1 MSEGLESRPMTSR
14 DVTAWADLLAAIRR
28 VDHEWEYF
36 TADELLDEFSDPDRD
51 FEDGSRTVMLGDRMV
66 GYGALLPR
74 TSADPVHD
82 MRYEGGVHPEFR
94 GRGIGSQ
101 LITWGED
108 AASALHLKRFPTQP
122 LSLTAT
128 CTTTNSGALTLYD
141 QQGFRP
147 MRWFNGMIRDL
158 FAPLPAVPA
167 PSDVEIAGWSSEQSE
182 AARMIRNESFRDHWG
197 SIETTRERWD
207 YFMGT
212 ATFRPQFSFL
222 AYSEGETVGVVISHE
237 FEGDPSAR
245 GRDVYVAIVGT
256 LRAHRKRG
264 IASALVAR
272 ALNAAALS
280 GFATGSLEVDA
291 GSPTGAL
298 GLYEEL
304 GFRVEHTS
312 VTVTKSLS

>member
-1 MSEGLESRPMTSR
+1 MSERLEWRPMNSS
-14 DVTAWADLLAAIRR
+14 DVTAWADLLAAIRE

-36 TADELLDEFSDPDRD
+36 TAEELLDEFSDPDRD
-51 FEDGSRTVMLGDRMV
+51 FEDGSKAVMLGDRMV

-74 TSADPVHD
+74 TSADRVRD

-108 AASALHLKRFPTQP
+108 AAVALHLKRFPAQP
-122 LSLTAT
+122 LSLTAS
-128 CTTTNSGALTLYD
+128 CTSTNTGALTLHE
-141 QQGFRP
+141 QRGFRP
-147 MRWFNGMIRDL
+147 VRWFNGMIRDL
-158 FAPLPAVPA
+158 FVPLPAVPE
-167 PSDVEIAGWSSEQSE
+167 PPDVKIAGWSPEQSE
-182 AARMIRNESFRDHWG
+182 EARMIRNESFRDHWG
-197 SIETTRERWD
+197 SIETTRERWE
-207 YFMGT
+207 YFLGS

-222 AYSEGETVGVVISHE
+222 AYSDGEPVGVVISHE
-237 FEGDPSAR
+237 FAGDSSAP

-264 IASALVAR
+264 IATVLVTR
-272 ALNAAALS
+272 ALNDAARA